1 MYSLHIHLNLY
12 WKSWVHSDVSISNQG
27 AQDSSTSSFPYCNE
41 NHVFCLDIQSILPY
55 QALPKTSLS
64 SLDCPH
70 PHVTGSF
77 PCLGQPHGPS
87 LHTVYALFSC
97 SNITPHAIF
106 PLHKDTVSSLW
117 LYSDSHTQHTTTA
130 CLALLS
136 TTAHIGP
143 TQCHCTYSFRR
154 WRDCRGGIDVLTCGF
169 YLTLSTRTHMHPCMW
184 VLSELENIRNGE
196 NNNYKLAPF

>member
-1 MYSLHIHLNLY
+1 MFIYISICSCIHIHKLICTHSIFISIYIENPEFIQMCPFPTRERRIPLLLPFHIVMKTMFFVKTY
-12 WKSWVHSDVSISNQG
+12 GVHFL
-27 AQDSSTSSFPYCNE
+27 TRP
-41 NHVFCLDIQSILPY
+41 
-55 QALPKTSLS
+55 LPKTSLS

-97 SNITPHAIF
+97 SSITPHAIF
-106 PLHKDTVSSLW
+106 PRHKDTVSSLW

-154 WRDCRGGIDVLTCGF
+154 
-169 YLTLSTRTHMHPCMW
+169 
-184 VLSELENIRNGE
+184 
-196 NNNYKLAPF
+196 